1 MSALTEIQAKLKCPK
16 SQWNSF
22 GKYNYRNCEDIL
34 EAVKP
39 LVDKAGGTLT
49 VTDEI
54 VHFPSNQAPQIY
66 DNPKG
71 EKVVV
76 FSDRFYVKATATF
89 TDKAGTQFSAVGWAR
104 EEDSKKGM
112 DSAMLS
118 GATSSY
124 ARKYALNGL
133 FLIDDTKDS
142 DNEANIPE
150 EKNTG
155 TEYLTDSEVQEL
167 IDRIKKFSVD
177 EAAFCVAMKVANIR
191 LIPRTQFSFA
201 KGALDKKG
209 AQAKK

>member
-1 MSALTEIQAKLKCPK
+1 MSKLSEIQANLKCPK

-39 LVDKAGGTLT
+39 MLKGCTLSI
-49 VTDEI
+49 TDEL
-54 VHFPSNQAPQIY
+54 VHFPSANGPVLY
-66 DNPKG
+66 DNAKG

-89 TDKAGTQFSAVGWAR
+89 TDSEGKETVATGFAR
-104 EEDSKKGM
+104 EEDNKKGM
-112 DSAMLS
+112 DSSQLT

-142 DNEANIPE
+142 DNEAAIPE
-150 EKNTG
+150 TQNQG
-155 TEYLTDSEVQEL
+155 TEYLSDAQNQEL
-167 IDRIKKFSVD
+167 LDLIKKFSVD
-177 EAAFCVAMKVANIR
+177 ESAFCLAMKVAR
-191 LIPRTQFSFA
+191 VTQIPEAQFTFA
-201 KGALDKKG
+201 KNALKKKG
-209 AQAKK
+209 ESQVKK